1 MSRQELASH
10 MFLVSSASLGY
21 LMSPEKVET
30 LFRGDIEGLLDVM
43 GKVADF
49 QWYSTDG
56 RAWGAINFV
65 QKSGNIDLSW
75 VRPVCHSVRFTGE
88 VYSDSLTDEELAELF
103 EIVEP

>member
-10 MFLVSSASLGY
+10 IFLVSFASLGY
-21 LMSPEKVET
+21 MESRKQVQT
-30 LFRGDIEGLLDVM
+30 LFRDDIEGLLDVI

-56 RAWGAINFV
+56 RAYGSISFV
-65 QKSGNIDLSW
+65 QKSGDIDLSW

-88 VYSDSLTDEELAELF
+88 VYSDSVTDEELAELF